1 MWHFARQ
8 NICSFSLW
16 IVGVGSVPFTPTIQ
30 NIFPTKTMSCG
41 KRKIDVQTLTLRPI
55 KHNSGIQ
62 VHASPTQPMVK
73 LKSIFPVKFYEQKFK
88 YVSDQLTLQTNEG
101 IY

>member
-8 NICSFSLW
+8 NICSFLFW

-30 NIFPTKTMSCG
+30 NIFPNKTMSCG
-41 KRKIDVQTLTLRPI
+41 KRKIVQTLTLRPI
-55 KHNSGIQ
+55 KHSAGIQ
-62 VHASPTQPMVK
+62 VHASPTQQIVK

-88 YVSDQLTLQTNEG
+88 YASDQLTLQTNEG